1 LDMMNLSRSWQ
12 TADTLQ
18 GRGWQTDDMTT
29 GRGWQE
35 EDYTKALADQRA
47 DTLTERGWQEA
58 DVAAELERQQAAAL
72 AAQPDPT
79 KVLTKMRA
87 EFPGVPDSLFAIA
100 MHLKDMDWDPP
111 MADAEIVG
119 ADWVQP
125 QGWVGTIEPFG
136 GANPGFMIT
145 EQIGPSAG
153 EAYLRS
159 LGEGVVLSVDEL
171 TGAEKRRSPQLSAED
186 YGSLQAMSDFARS
199 LDSRADLL
207 GQVEGMSVE
216 ELERF
221 ILGQGSGASTPWTP
235 GQTSNPTGNTTA
247 GAGTSTG
254 SSNANSGD
262 FLAGIP
268 LTTSPQGFSAL
279 LAGLLSDLIYDR

>member
-1 LDMMNLSRSWQ
+1 M
-12 TADTLQ
+12 
-18 GRGWQTDDMTT
+18 
-29 GRGWQE
+29 
-35 EDYTKALADQRA
+35 
-47 DTLTERGWQEA
+47 
-58 DVAAELERQQAAAL
+58 ERQL

-111 MADAEIVG
+111 MAEAKMVG

-125 QGWVGTIEPFG
+125 QGWVGSIEPVG
-136 GANPGFMIT
+136 GANPGYLVT
-145 EQIGPSAG
+145 EQMGPSAG

-199 LDSRADLL
+199 LDSRSDLL

-221 ILGQGSGASTPWTP
+221 ILEQGSGGATPWTP
-235 GQTSNPTGNTTA
+235 GQTSNPTGSTTA
-247 GAGTSTG
+247 SAGASAGSSIPGGDSSIWGAGLTS
-254 SSNANSGD
+254 
-262 FLAGIP
+262 
-268 LTTSPQGFSAL
+268 QGMTAL
-279 LAGLLSDLIYDR
+279 LASVLSELIYNR